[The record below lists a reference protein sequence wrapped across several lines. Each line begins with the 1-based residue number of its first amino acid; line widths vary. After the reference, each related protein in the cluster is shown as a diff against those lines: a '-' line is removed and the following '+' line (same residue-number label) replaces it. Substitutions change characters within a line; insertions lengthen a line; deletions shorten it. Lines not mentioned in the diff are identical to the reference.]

1 MTIKRKRNGAKTL
14 TKKVSLL
21 DVLMGILLLIGV
33 LIISYPFVSNQLN
46 TFLDQQLISYYQSQ
60 AKKMSEIE
68 KQQKR
73 NQLEQT
79 NQELAQRASNPG
91 IKETQAS
98 AETKDLESVDTPDY
112 YERHTI
118 GVLKI
123 PVIDV
128 ALPIFDQT
136 TDTLL
141 KRGATLLEGAS
152 YPIGGE
158 DTHAVLCGH
167 RGLTSA
173 TLFTDLPKLQIG
185 DAFYIETFD
194 DTLAYQIDQIKT
206 VAPDDTEA
214 LKIVKGSDYVTL
226 LTCTPYMVNSHRL
239 LVRGKRVPYN
249 EENETNAAKKANQQD
264 LWMLLVVSTILL
276 LLLLV
281 ISRIKRKKQHDLIT
295 LSDKKQR

>member
-1 MTIKRKRNGAKTL
+1 M
-14 TKKVSLL
+14 
-21 DVLMGILLLIGV
+21 
-33 LIISYPFVSNQLN
+33 
-46 TFLDQQLISYYQSQ
+46 
-60 AKKMSEIE
+60 
-68 KQQKR
+68 
-73 NQLEQT
+73 
-79 NQELAQRASNPG
+79 
-91 IKETQAS
+91 
-98 AETKDLESVDTPDY
+98 
-112 YERHTI
+112 
-118 GVLKI
+118 
-123 PVIDV
+123 
-128 ALPIFDQT
+128 
-136 TDTLL
+136 
-141 KRGATLLEGAS
+141 EGAS

-264 LWMLLVVSTILL
+264 LWVLLVVSTILL
-276 LLLLV
+276 LLLLM

-295 LSDKKQR
+295 PSDKKQR

>member
-14 TKKVSLL
+14 TKKVTLL

-73 NQLEQT
+73 NQLERV
-79 NQELAQRASNPG
+79 NQELAQRASTPG

-98 AETKDLESVDTPDY
+98 AETKDSESVDTPDY

-123 PVIDV
+123 PLIGVL
-128 ALPIFDQT
+128 LPIFDQT

-239 LVRGKRVPYN
+239 LVRGKRVTYN

-264 LWMLLVVSTILL
+264 LWVLLVVSTILL
-276 LLLLV
+276 LLLLM

-295 LSDKKQR
+295 PSDKKQR

>member
-1 MTIKRKRNGAKTL
+1 
-14 TKKVSLL
+14 
-21 DVLMGILLLIGV
+21 MGILLLIGV

-98 AETKDLESVDTPDY
+98 AETKDSESVDTPDY

-123 PVIDV
+123 PLIGVL
-128 ALPIFDQT
+128 LPIFDQT

-173 TLFTDLPKLQIG
+173 TLFTDLPKLQNG

-264 LWMLLVVSTILL
+264 LWVLLVVSTILL
-276 LLLLV
+276 LLLLM
-281 ISRIKRKKQHDLIT
+281 ISRIKRKNSMI
-295 LSDKKQR
+295 

>member
-14 TKKVSLL
+14 TKKVTLL

-73 NQLEQT
+73 NQLERV
-79 NQELAQRASNPG
+79 NQELAQRASTPG

-98 AETKDLESVDTPDY
+98 AETKDSESVDTPDY

-123 PVIDV
+123 PLIGVL
-128 ALPIFDQT
+128 LPIFDQT

-264 LWMLLVVSTILL
+264 LWVLLVVSTILL
-276 LLLLV
+276 LLLLM

-295 LSDKKQR
+295 PSDKKQR

>member
-14 TKKVSLL
+14 TKKVTLL

-60 AKKMSEIE
+60 AQKMSEIE

-73 NQLEQT
+73 NQLERV
-79 NQELAQRASNPG
+79 NQELAQRASTPG

-98 AETKDLESVDTPDY
+98 AETKDSESVDTPDY

-123 PVIDV
+123 PLIGVL
-128 ALPIFDQT
+128 LPIFDQT

-264 LWMLLVVSTILL
+264 LWVLLVVSTILL
-276 LLLLV
+276 LLLLM
-281 ISRIKRKKQHDLIT
+281 ISRIKRKNSMI
-295 LSDKKQR
+295 

>member
-14 TKKVSLL
+14 TKKVTLL

-60 AKKMSEIE
+60 AQKMSEIE

-73 NQLEQT
+73 NQLERV
-79 NQELAQRASNPG
+79 NQELAQRASTPG

-98 AETKDLESVDTPDY
+98 AETKDSESVDTPDY

-123 PVIDV
+123 PLIGVL
-128 ALPIFDQT
+128 LPIFDQT

-264 LWMLLVVSTILL
+264 LWVLLVVSTILL
-276 LLLLV
+276 LLLLM

-295 LSDKKQR
+295 PSDKKQR

>member
-1 MTIKRKRNGAKTL
+1 
-14 TKKVSLL
+14 
-21 DVLMGILLLIGV
+21 
-33 LIISYPFVSNQLN
+33 
-46 TFLDQQLISYYQSQ
+46 
-60 AKKMSEIE
+60 MSEIE

-73 NQLEQT
+73 NQLERT
-79 NQELAQRASNPG
+79 NQELAQRASTPG

-98 AETKDLESVDTPDY
+98 AETKDSESVDTPDY

-264 LWMLLVVSTILL
+264 LWVLLVVSTILL

-295 LSDKKQR
+295 PSDKKQR